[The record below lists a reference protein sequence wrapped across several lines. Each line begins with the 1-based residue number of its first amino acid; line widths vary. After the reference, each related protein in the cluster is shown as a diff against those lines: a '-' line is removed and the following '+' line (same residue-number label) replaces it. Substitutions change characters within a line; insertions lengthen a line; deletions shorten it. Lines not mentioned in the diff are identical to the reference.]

1 MRDPGTKRGGAA
13 ARGWKRRAAVAVEMA
28 VVLPLL
34 LTILFGVIEF
44 GWVYTVRQ
52 SLTNAAR
59 EGARTAAL
67 PESTE
72 TEIHARIAQYLQP
85 LGLNSQVTIELTH
98 ATEADPTETV
108 HITVPYSAVTLIG
121 SYFGSTDFNLGATCS
136 MRKEGL
142 D

>member
-1 MRDPGTKRGGAA
+1 
-13 ARGWKRRAAVAVEMA
+13 MA

-67 PESTE
+67 PGSTDAD
-72 TEIHARIAQYLQP
+72 INARIAQYLQP
-85 LGLNSQVTIELTH
+85 LGLTSQVTINLTH
-98 ATEADPTETV
+98 ATEEDPTETV
-108 HITVPYSAVTLIG
+108 HITVPYAAVTLIG

-136 MRKEGL
+136 MRKEGV